1 MITKVNFN
9 LNNKDVYI
17 ETDSIKRLID
27 VLREDFK
34 FTGVKEG
41 CGEGEC
47 GACSVIIDGKLIN
60 SCLVPIGTLEGS
72 KIITIDGYRETQ
84 RYEIIKESFEEVG
97 AVQCGFCIPGMI
109 MATEVLLSKKPRPS
123 EVDIREG
130 ISGNLCR
137 CTGYNMIVEAISLA
151 SSKGDGL
158 W

>member
-1 MITKVNFN
+1 
-9 LNNKDVYI
+9 LNYKEVSI
-17 ETDSIKRLID
+17 EAEPIKRLID
-27 VLREDFK
+27 ALREDFK

-60 SCLVPIGTLEGS
+60 SCLVPIGILEGA
-72 KIITIDGYRETQ
+72 KIITIDGYRETPK
-84 RYEIIKESFEEVG
+84 YEIVKQSFEEVG
-97 AVQCGFCIPGMI
+97 VVQCGFCIPGMI
-109 MATEVLLSKKPRPS
+109 MATEALLSEKPSPS
-123 EVDIREG
+123 EGDIREG

-151 SSKGDGL
+151 SIRGKGL

>member
-1 MITKVNFN
+1 MNYKEVS
-9 LNNKDVYI
+9 I
-17 ETDSIKRLID
+17 EAEPIKRLID
-27 VLREDFK
+27 ALREDFK

-60 SCLVPIGTLEGS
+60 SCLVPIGILEGA
-72 KIITIDGYRETQ
+72 KIITIDGYRETPK
-84 RYEIIKESFEEVG
+84 YEIVKQSFEEVG
-97 AVQCGFCIPGMI
+97 VVQCGFCIPGMI
-109 MATEVLLSKKPRPS
+109 MATEALLSEKPSPS
-123 EVDIREG
+123 EGDIREG

-151 SSKGDGL
+151 SIRGKGL